1 MRATGRYRRAI
12 WDPAVFQ
19 QTRGMYREQN
29 SGSAVMVETSRA
41 RERSVRL
48 SEPAAGRSPSGS
60 QLSVAIAGSDRMGSS
75 TLRQALQETGLVKEI
90 HEWASEKSVELR
102 HAQDVPD
109 VVFLDMGDHGQ
120 FGFPYAQQ
128 LSKLRPSVHL
138 VACSAR
144 RESNPEFLLQ
154 AMRSG
159 VRDFVQTP
167 YDQREVGALI
177 SRVSG
182 ERSTD
187 LPRPLATGK
196 LFAVLGTKGGVG
208 TSTISVNL
216 AVQLAQIPGK
226 STVLFDFSRPMGD
239 VASLLDLRPSFQ
251 FRDAMDNFKRLDAT
265 LLGGLLTPHKSGLK
279 VLAGAA
285 RLEDWGNAS
294 TAAIERL
301 MEIAQRSFDFVVMD
315 FGSFYSAEWQ
325 NVLQAAEVL
334 LISEA
339 DLPGLAKLNRHLGA
353 LGSLGV
359 NRVKLV
365 INRWHRHDEEALE
378 KVEQAMKVP
387 VFARLPNNFK
397 QVNEATVRG
406 DSLKVG
412 GNPLS
417 EEFHKIAGRLAGVDE
432 AKEQPKKSRLG
443 LLFSF

>member
-1 MRATGRYRRAI
+1 
-12 WDPAVFQ
+12 
-19 QTRGMYREQN
+19 MYREQN
-29 SGSAVMVETSRA
+29 SGSTVMVERPGAARQTS
-41 RERSVRL
+41 VHP
-48 SEPAAGRSPSGS
+48 SEPAAGRSLSGS
-60 QLSVAIAGSDRMGSS
+60 QLSVAIAGSDGIGSS
-75 TLRQALQETGLVKEI
+75 TLRQALQETGLAKEI
-90 HEWASEKSVELR
+90 HEWASEKAVELR

-109 VVFLDMGDHGQ
+109 VVFLDMSDHGQ
-120 FGFPYAQQ
+120 FGFAYAQR

-138 VACSAR
+138 VACSAK

-167 YDQREVGALI
+167 YDQREVASLI

-182 ERSTD
+182 ERSKD
-187 LPRPLATGK
+187 LPRRLATGK

-265 LLGGLLTPHKSGLK
+265 LLSGLLTVHKSGLK

-294 TAAIERL
+294 AHAIERL
-301 MEIAQRSFDFVVMD
+301 VDVAQQSFDFVVMD

-359 NRVKLV
+359 NQVKLL

-406 DSLKVG
+406 DSLKTG

-417 EEFHKIAGRLAGVDE
+417 EEFHKIAARLAGVDK
-432 AKEQPKKSRLG
+432 AKQQPKKSRLG
-443 LLFSF
+443 QFLSF